1 MSREAWLNEIMINIQ
16 SGKGSVMFEPNDVGC
31 ELIRYDDKLKVSE
44 AYPPLPDKTS
54 MISGE
59 PALIVSIYMHDHKKP
74 TAVLLT
80 PEEMQRFLLKSL
92 KKHEWK
98 ILHAAY
104 GAIYE
109 LHCDFYDPDGTADNP
124 QI

>member
-1 MSREAWLNEIMINIQ
+1 MSRESMLHEIMINIK

-31 ELIRYDDKLKVSE
+31 ELIRYDDQLKVSE

-59 PALIVSIYMHDHKKP
+59 PALIVSIYMHDHPKP
-74 TAVLLT
+74 TDVLLT
-80 PEEMQRFLLKSL
+80 PKEMQRFLLKSL
-92 KKHEWK
+92 KKPEWK

-104 GAIYE
+104 GDIYE
-109 LHCDFYDPDGTADNP
+109 LHCDFYDQDGAAADP
-124 QI
+124 QV